1 MEIEF
6 AGVVIDE
13 MDDASALQ
21 AYWTSSIDGALD
33 EAVPDAEGDVSFAAT
48 LSEGEHTITL
58 QAVDSDGLSGEASV
72 DMVVE
77 ANTPPSVTIVTPED
91 GAEAILA
98 EDVVF
103 AATVSDAEDEASS
116 LAILWISDLDDVLD
130 ESPAGADGQAGFL
143 TAELSAGT
151 HTIEVQA
158 IDAGGALASDA
169 IEITIYVCLDED
181 GDGYTDCDC
190 DDSDADLNLAD
201 ADGDGYST
209 CDDDCDDADPDA
221 HPGAVEQCNGLD
233 DDCDGTVP
241 PDEVD
246 GDADGSMACEDCD
259 DTDPD
264 VYPGATE
271 QCNGVDDDCD
281 GVVPADEVDG
291 DGDTF
296 LACEDCDDGDAA
308 VYPGATEQ
316 CNGLDDDCDGAL
328 PADEADGDGDG
339 YLACED
345 CDDSDGAIHPGAAE
359 LCNGLDDDC
368 DGSVPANEGDG
379 DGDGYLAC
387 EDCDDGDGAVH
398 PGAVERCNGLDD
410 DCDGVIPADELDGDG
425 DGFLACEDC
434 DDTAADVHPGAPELC
449 DGVSNDCN
457 ALLPPEELDLD
468 GDGYMACEEC
478 DDTDSAVHPGAA
490 EIPCD
495 GIDQDCDGI
504 DAAPG
509 AVAIDLGNA
518 DATLIGDLE
527 DAFTGYAL
535 AAAGDVDG
543 DGYDDV
549 LVGAY
554 GSDSSGPESGI
565 VYLFR
570 GPLSG
575 DLDPASADA
584 WLVGEDAWDQAG
596 RSVAGAGD
604 VNGDG
609 YDDILIGAPENCD
622 GGTDAGKTYLLY
634 GPLEGFLAP
643 DASFVGQ
650 YEDDQSGMSVA
661 SAGDVNGDG
670 YDDILIGAPENGDG
684 GYKAGKAYLL
694 YGPQNGTVDLAAADA
709 SFVGETEYDEAG
721 TWVASAG
728 DVDGDGYDD
737 ILIGAPENG
746 EAYDEAGKAYL
757 LYGPLYGTIDLSS
770 ADAAFLGEDD
780 NDHAGWSVS
789 SAGDVDLD
797 GHDDVL
803 IGAPYNDDGGGSA
816 GQAYLVRG
824 PIYGTIDLS
833 YTDASFPGEDSSD
846 YAARA
851 MAAAGDVNGDGY
863 PDILIGA
870 YHNDDGGSGA
880 GKAYVMYGP
889 FGGVHPLSGAD
900 ASFIGEVSSDAAGRA
915 VSAAGDVN
923 GDGYDDILIGAY
935 DNDGGGD
942 DAGKAYL
949 IYGPPG
955 CASVPW
961 VDADGDGHAPPAQG
975 GDDCDDG
982 GPSVH
987 PGADE
992 IHCDLIDQDCDGF
1005 DLESG
1010 FIVEDLVVADY
1021 TLFGEAED
1029 DYAGRSVA
1037 AAGDVNADGY
1047 SDVVIGAYY
1056 NDEGGSNAGKAY
1068 VLHGPLTGDMDL
1080 AAADAWFLG
1089 ELDHDHAGSALSSA
1103 GDVNGDGY
1111 DDVLIGAYGSDDVGT
1126 SAGQAY
1132 LLHGPISGEVDLSF
1146 ADAHFIGESSYDYAG
1161 SVVAAAG
1168 DANLDGYADILIGA
1182 PDNNDGGTDSGKAY
1196 LLYGPLMG
1204 TYDLT
1209 LSPVAFQGE
1218 ASSDHA
1224 AQAVA
1229 AGDFDGDGEIDVL
1242 IGAYRHDEGGVDD
1255 VGRAYVVAGPW
1266 DCP

>member
-1 MEIEF
+1 M
-6 AGVVIDE
+6 
-13 MDDASALQ
+13 
-21 AYWTSSIDGALD
+21 
-33 EAVPDAEGDVSFAAT
+33 AAT
-48 LSEGEHTITL
+48 KLDGGESE
-58 QAVDSDGLSGEASV
+58 
-72 DMVVE
+72 
-77 ANTPPSVTIVTPED
+77 
-91 GAEAILA
+91 
-98 EDVVF
+98 
-103 AATVSDAEDEASS
+103 
-116 LAILWISDLDDVLD
+116 
-130 ESPAGADGQAGFL
+130 
-143 TAELSAGT
+143 
-151 HTIEVQA
+151 
-158 IDAGGALASDA
+158 
-169 IEITIYVCLDED
+169 
-181 GDGYTDCDC
+181 
-190 DDSDADLNLAD
+190 
-201 ADGDGYST
+201 
-209 CDDDCDDADPDA
+209 
-221 HPGAVEQCNGLD
+221 
-233 DDCDGTVP
+233 
-241 PDEVD
+241 
-246 GDADGSMACEDCD
+246 
-259 DTDPD
+259 
-264 VYPGATE
+264 
-271 QCNGVDDDCD
+271 
-281 GVVPADEVDG
+281 
-291 DGDTF
+291 
-296 LACEDCDDGDAA
+296 
-308 VYPGATEQ
+308 
-316 CNGLDDDCDGAL
+316 
-328 PADEADGDGDG
+328 
-339 YLACED
+339 
-345 CDDSDGAIHPGAAE
+345 
-359 LCNGLDDDC
+359 
-368 DGSVPANEGDG
+368 
-379 DGDGYLAC
+379 
-387 EDCDDGDGAVH
+387 
-398 PGAVERCNGLDD
+398 
-410 DCDGVIPADELDGDG
+410 IPADELDGDG

-434 DDTAADVHPGAPELC
+434 DDTAAEVHPGAPELC

-478 DDTDSAVHPGAA
+478 DDTDSGVYPGAA

-504 DAAPG
+504 DAAAG

-575 DLDPASADA
+575 DLDPSSADA
-584 WLVGEDAWDQAG
+584 WLAGEDAWDQAG

-622 GGTDAGKTYLLY
+622 GGTDAGKSYLLY

-694 YGPQNGTVDLAAADA
+694 YGP
-709 SFVGETEYDEAG
+709 
-721 TWVASAG
+721 
-728 DVDGDGYDD
+728 
-737 ILIGAPENG
+737 
-746 EAYDEAGKAYL
+746 
-757 LYGPLYGTIDLSS
+757 LYGTIDLST
-770 ADAAFLGEDD
+770 ADAAFLGEDT

-789 SAGDVDLD
+789 AAGDVDLD

-816 GQAYLVRG
+816 GQAYLVLG
-824 PIYGTIDLS
+824 PIYGDVDLS

-846 YAARA
+846 YAGRA
-851 MAAAGDVNGDGY
+851 MDAAGDVNGDGY

-889 FGGVHPLSGAD
+889 FGGVHPLSAAD
-900 ASFIGEVSSDAAGRA
+900 ASFIGEVSNDAAGRA
-915 VSAAGDVN
+915 VASAGDVN
-923 GDGYDDILIGAY
+923 GDGYDDILVGAY
-935 DNDGGGD
+935 DNDAGAD

-955 CASVPW
+955 CAAVPW

-982 GPSVH
+982 DPSVH

-1010 FIVEDLVVADY
+1010 FIVEDLAVADY

-1037 AAGDVNADGY
+1037 SAGDVNGDGY
-1047 SDVVIGAYY
+1047 DDLVIGVYR

-1068 VLHGPLTGDMDL
+1068 VLHGPLTGDVDL
-1080 AAADAWFLG
+1080 AAADAWFVGEDSGDYAGYAVASAGDTNNDGYDDVLVGAYNNHDGGSDAGKAYLLSGPLAGYAIPSASFIGQYANDNAGYALSSAGDVNADGYADMLIGAHENDDSAADAGKAYLVLGPASGSIDLSAAAASFLGEAEDDQAGRAVAPAGDVDGDGYDDVLIGAWQNSEVDTEAGKAYLLHGPLAGTIDLAQADAWFLG

-1126 SAGQAY
+1126 SAGQVY
-1132 LLHGPISGEVDLSF
+1132 LVHGPISGEVDLSF

-1168 DANLDGYADILIGA
+1168 DANLDGYADVLIGA

-1196 LLYGPLMG
+1196 LLYGPLIG

-1209 LSPVAFQGE
+1209 WSPVAFQGE
-1218 ASSDHA
+1218 ASSDHS

-1255 VGRAYVVAGPW
+1255 IGRAYVVAGPW